1 MRQNKNI
8 KTGDQ
13 NRIEQKKRYIYIFL
27 KNSGTAI
34 AIQNG

>member
-13 NRIEQKKRYIYIFL
+13 NRIEQKKRYIYIYF
-27 KNSGTAI
+27 KKI
-34 AIQNG
+34 AEQQ